1 MLTCAHVLHSAGS
14 VPCDVT
20 LKLPCGVEVPVLKQS
35 LQLASP
41 FFRDALEDVDGSTVI
56 PVS

>member
-1 MLTCAHVLHSAGS
+1 M
-14 VPCDVT
+14 T
-20 LKLPCGVEVPVLKQS
+20 LKLPSGVEVPVLRQS

-41 FFRDALEDVDGSTVI
+41 FFRDALEDMNGSIVI